1 LIQLKAPLRASGD
14 HGFYGQPLGPRTNA
28 MNATYSPVQSEVSIV
43 FPFDARGIA
52 KRFRHAAMFAAL
64 DVLRP
69 GETMR
74 VVSECDLAPLQ
85 EQMRRRY
92 GAAVTSRSVERGP
105 DRVVVDFIRG

>member
-1 LIQLKAPLRASGD
+1 MSGSYD
-14 HGFYGQPLGPRTNA
+14 
-28 MNATYSPVQSEVSIV
+28 PVQSEVSIV

-52 KRFRHAAMFAAL
+52 KRFRHAAIFAAV

-74 VVSECDLAPLQ
+74 LVSECDVVPLQ

-92 GAAVTSRSVERGP
+92 GTAVTSRFVERGTE
-105 DRVVVDFIRG
+105 RIVVDFIRA